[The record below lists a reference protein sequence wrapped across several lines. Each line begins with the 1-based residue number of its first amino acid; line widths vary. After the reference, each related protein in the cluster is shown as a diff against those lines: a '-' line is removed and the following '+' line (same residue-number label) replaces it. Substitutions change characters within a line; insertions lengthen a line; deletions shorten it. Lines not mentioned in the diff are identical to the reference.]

1 MVSLPPVFHVK
12 HGPASP
18 IDSRLLHYR
27 DLLLEWNKTINLIGP
42 ISDDDVWQRHIQDC
56 LQLVPFIPPGGR
68 VIDIGSGG
76 GLPGLVLAIA
86 ANAAVELVE
95 ADRRKAAFLRH
106 AAAVLGVDCKV
117 HADRADQLRLPPAER
132 VTARAVAP
140 LPRLLPL
147 LAPLLLPGGEAV
159 LLKGRGVQDEIAA
172 ARLEWRFSHRIHPS
186 ETSPTGTIVVVA
198 RLERLHAQAG

>member
-1 MVSLPPVFHVK
+1 VFHVK
-12 HGPASP
+12 HHLTSP
-18 IDSRLLHYR
+18 IDSRLLRYR

-42 ISDDDVWQRHIQDC
+42 ISDDDIWQRHIQDC
-56 LQLVPFIPPGGR
+56 TQLVPFIPPGGR

-86 ANAAVELVE
+86 ASAVVELVE

-106 AAAVLGVDCKV
+106 AAAVLGLNCKV
-117 HADRADQLRLPPAER
+117 HAGRVDQLGLPPAER

-147 LAPLLLPGGEAV
+147 LEPLLLPGGEAV
-159 LLKGRGVQDEIAA
+159 LLKGQGVQDEIAA
-172 ARLEWRFSHRIHPS
+172 ARREWRFSHRIYPS
-186 ETSPTGTIVVVA
+186 KTSPTGAIVVIA
-198 RLERLHAQAG
+198 RLEHLHARRGEP